1 MQRPTDGAPVFVAVD
16 PGDGAGPRKCDKR
29 TARPDDVE
37 TEKAH
42 QGTDG
47 RLTFADCKQVCA
59 EIMES
64 DQRPAQVAYGPIMLI
79 DGLRRGRQFAR
90 PGECRIPEQ
99 RYPLESHA

>member
-16 PGDGAGPRKCDKR
+16 PGHGAGPRKRDKGA
-29 TARPDDVE
+29 ARPDDVE

-42 QGTDG
+42 QDTDG
-47 RLTFADCKQVCA
+47 RLVFADRKQACA

-64 DQRPAQVAYGPIMLI
+64 DQCPAQVAYGPVMFM

-90 PGECRIPEQ
+90 SGECRIPEE
-99 RYPLESHA
+99 RYPL